1 QGPPLNFP
9 GSWIWGLRYGAGW
22 GRRWRLGVA
31 SLLMAGAGPASGR
44 GATPTARS
52 VSLAAVE
59 KDIPYAAG
67 GDEQKLDLYL
77 PKNRGFATVV
87 FTYGGGW
94 HRGSRKSVTP
104 IGGRRQRPGF
114 GGPLLSHR
122 LGPKE
127 RFPAQI
133 EDVAAA
139 FAWVQR
145 QIARKGG
152 DPARVFLMGH
162 SSGAQL
168 SLLLAC
174 DSRYLAQHGLGPKDV
189 AGVVGLSTPVDL
201 EPRKDGKGF
210 GNALMAGRGADVF
223 ARDGRVL
230 KTASPIQHLARDLP
244 PVLLVVGERD
254 FPMLE
259 GDNRSFVTK
268 AKALEIRADLFM
280 ANGCDLR
287 GVVRS
292 VVEDNAPVE
301 ERVIGFLS
309 RRKRHPP
316 AMIAPGRLSRSAR
329 PRRVDSLP
337 CQRRGE
343 RAASRGFWNPIE
355 RSAPMGRRA

>member
-1 QGPPLNFP
+1 MWAF
-9 GSWIWGLRYGAGW
+9 
-22 GRRWRLGVA
+22 GVA
-31 SLLMAGAGPASGR
+31 SLLMAGGGSASGQG
-44 GATPTARS
+44 GAPTAQV
-52 VSLAAVE
+52 VSLPAVE
-59 KDIPYAAG
+59 KDIPYAGG

-94 HRGSRKSVTP
+94 HRGSRKSVAP
-104 IGGRRQRPGF
+104 IGERLQSLGF
-114 GGPLLSHR
+114 GCALLSHR

-139 FAWVQR
+139 FAWVKR
-145 QIARKGG
+145 NIAGKGG

-168 SLLLAC
+168 SLLLVC
-174 DSRYLAQHGLGPKDV
+174 DSQYLARHGLGPREV

-201 EPRKDGKGF
+201 EPRKDGKEF

-223 ARDGRVL
+223 ARDVGVM
-230 KTASPIQHLARDLP
+230 KEASPIQHIARDLP

-259 GDNRSFVTK
+259 GDNRSFVAK
-268 AKALEIRADLFM
+268 ARALEIRADLFL
-280 ANGCDLR
+280 AKGCDHM

-292 VVEDNAPVE
+292 LLEDKSPVQ
-301 ERVIGFLS
+301 ERVIEFLS
-309 RRKRHPP
+309 RR
-316 AMIAPGRLSRSAR
+316 G
-329 PRRVDSLP
+329 
-337 CQRRGE
+337 
-343 RAASRGFWNPIE
+343 
-355 RSAPMGRRA
+355 